1 MPCSSEIT
9 SQNWNEWNTFCE
21 RVLQK
26 HCTQLNLMTSNLRTN
41 LVATLAGLEMDN
53 FTHLF
58 FFFSAR
64 KFAFNCRSVLAVD
77 LILPNTSTH
86 CDVCVTMTMSNKQ
99 PITSQRAKSTGKY
112 RQRKELFAIFFFAP
126 IIFPV
131 FLVTELIIKMIEFVE
146 ASGFFTLHKH

>member
-1 MPCSSEIT
+1 
-9 SQNWNEWNTFCE
+9 
-21 RVLQK
+21 
-26 HCTQLNLMTSNLRTN
+26 MTSNLRTN

-86 CDVCVTMTMSNKQ
+86 RGVCVTMAMSNKQ
-99 PITSQRAKSTGKY
+99 PITSQRAKSTGNGKNY
-112 RQRKELFAIFFFAP
+112 LQFSFLFRLFSQ
-126 IIFPV
+126 
-131 FLVTELIIKMIEFVE
+131 LYSCDRTDKDN
-146 ASGFFTLHKH
+146 